1 MEYPGEESSAYRPTA
16 IIANKSQ
23 QRAAVALDQKSEG
36 EGVTVF
42 LNSNVAGWDSM
53 GRTMSLPN
61 DGEYRHKVLD
71 LVAVGDE
78 VITMDSDHL
87 RLYSIVNKAA
97 YDDTRMRDGKPVD
110 RKSTRL
116 NSSH

>member
-1 MEYPGEESSAYRPTA
+1 
-16 IIANKSQ
+16 
-23 QRAAVALDQKSEG
+23 
-36 EGVTVF
+36 
-42 LNSNVAGWDSM
+42 M

-110 RKSTRL
+110 VRAVDMAPLLQCRRL
-116 NSSH
+116 SRDQGRAIMWAPQRECLLSQTHFRPDT